1 MVNVVSARVGKS
13 SFRSHQAG
21 IINGYEIQRIF
32 LNENQDIYV
41 VLKCFLTGCLF
52 VSRESKNQQ
61 LYSGEIG
68 QHLDREIKIVITSER
83 QMDVRDLQM

>member
-1 MVNVVSARVGKS
+1 M
-13 SFRSHQAG
+13 
-21 IINGYEIQRIF
+21 
-32 LNENQDIYV
+32 

-68 QHLDREIKIVITSER
+68 RHLDWEIKIVITSER

>member
-1 MVNVVSARVGKS
+1 M
-13 SFRSHQAG
+13 
-21 IINGYEIQRIF
+21 
-32 LNENQDIYV
+32 

-68 QHLDREIKIVITSER
+68 QHLDWEIKIVITSER
-83 QMDVRDLQM
+83 QMDVRDLQMQYPEKEITPPVQNSS